1 MAAMISIGR
10 TGSPTGDLIMGAMNI
25 WQWVILA
32 LVVLVMFGGRGKLSA
47 IMGDAAKGI
56 KAFKEGLK
64 DEDKK
69 SGSSEDVSSLPL
81 TDSEKDEIKR

>member
-1 MAAMISIGR
+1 
-10 TGSPTGDLIMGAMNI
+10 MGAMSV
-25 WQWVILA
+25 WHWAILA

-64 DEDKK
+64 DDDKK
-69 SGSSEDVSSLPL
+69 SGSTEGVSSLPL
-81 TDSEKDEIKR
+81 TDAEKDEIKR